1 MPEGPEIRR
10 AADAVNAAIGGRKTI
25 EVRFGLEH
33 LQQFEPRLRNQL
45 VTSVTSCGK
54 AMLTRFDNGLTIYS
68 HNQLYGRWYI
78 CNPGNTPDTK
88 RQLRLAIH
96 NSKQSALLYSAS
108 EIEVLDDNGIKQ
120 HPFLSRLG
128 PDVLEQSTDNTLILD
143 RLSSKTFGRRRLGNL
158 LTDQSFLAGMG
169 NYLRCEILFVAS
181 LHPTLRPCD
190 CSRAQLTKLAENII
204 GLARQSYT
212 TAGITNNLERAY
224 QLKEGG
230 TEFEDYRFHVFRRA
244 GRSCYV
250 CNEKIEKITSG
261 SQACYLCPQCQRAG
275 EQIF

>member
-33 LQQFEPRLRNQL
+33 LQQFEPRLSTQL

-158 LTDQSFLAGMG
+158 LTDQSFLAGLG
-169 NYLRCEILFVAS
+169 NYLRCEILFITM
-181 LHPTLRPCD
+181 LHPTIRPMD
-190 CSRAQLTKLAENII
+190 CSNEQLSILTSNII
-204 GLARQSYT
+204 ELARQSYST
-212 TAGITNNLERAY
+212 SGITNDLERAEL
-224 QLKEGG
+224 LKQKG
-230 TEFEDYRFHVFRRA
+230 TAFEQYRFHVFRRA
-244 GRSCYV
+244 GEDCYR
-250 CNEKIEKITSG
+250 CGEKITTITAG
-261 SQACYLCPQCQRAG
+261 SQACYLCPQCQSA
-275 EQIF
+275 IL

>member
-10 AADAVNAAIGGRKTI
+10 AADTVNAAIGGRKAI

-33 LQQFEPRLRNQL
+33 LQQFEPRLSNQL

-78 CNPGNTPDTK
+78 CNPGNTPETK

-158 LTDQSFLAGMG
+158 LTDQSFLAGLG
-169 NYLRCEILFVAS
+169 NYLRCEILFITM
-181 LHPTLRPCD
+181 LHPTIRPMD
-190 CSRAQLTKLAENII
+190 CSNEQLSILTSNII
-204 GLARQSYT
+204 ELARQSYST
-212 TAGITNNLERAY
+212 SGITNDLERAEL
-224 QLKEGG
+224 LKQKG
-230 TEFEDYRFHVFRRA
+230 TAFEQYRSHVFRRA
-244 GRSCYV
+244 GEDCYR
-250 CNEKIEKITSG
+250 CGEKITTITAG
-261 SQACYLCPQCQRAG
+261 SQACYLCPQCQSA
-275 EQIF
+275 IL